1 MGDRLELGTRG
12 EDLAAAHLEQAGML
26 VVARNWRCR
35 HGELDVV
42 ARDGP
47 TLVFCEVKTR
57 RGLGFGGPLAAITPA
72 KQARLRR
79 LASAY
84 LAAEGHHRGPVR
96 FDAVGILWHPD
107 GRVEVEHVRGIT

>member
-1 MGDRLELGTRG
+1 MGDRVVLGGRG
-12 EDLAAAHLEQAGML
+12 EDVAVAHLELVGMQ

-42 ARDGP
+42 AREGD

-57 RGLGFGGPLAAITPA
+57 RGLGFGTPLAAITPA
-72 KQARLRR
+72 KCARLRR

-84 LAAEGHHRGPVR
+84 LTAEGRHRGPIR
-96 FDAVGILWHPD
+96 FDGVGILMRAD
-107 GRVEVEHVRGIT
+107 GRVEVEHVRGIA